1 MHRTGVCR
9 PSTRAIWQWTRDD
22 GEPAG
27 TIQSTVSGTGDWLTL
42 DYSTRAPGETDWTP
56 RRESICLETTPCHY
70 GGERVWF
77 TCPGCQSRRAVLF
90 SVGNVFACRAC
101 HDLAYVSTRQDA
113 MDRACSRIRQLHK
126 RLGAPAGCEH
136 WRIPDKPVR
145 MHWTTYERLAGE
157 LNAAI
162 IKREALFGAQAS
174 KLIGRVD
181 CLLAEREYLRP

>member
-1 MHRTGVCR
+1 MAAEGRLRWCKCT
-9 PSTRAIWQWTRDD
+9 
-22 GEPAG
+22 
-27 TIQSTVSGTGDWLTL
+27 
-42 DYSTRAPGETDWTP
+42 
-56 RRESICLETTPCHY
+56 
-70 GGERVWF
+70 
-77 TCPGCQSRRAVLF
+77 TCPARA
-90 SVGNVFACRAC
+90 GDR
-101 HDLAYVSTRQDA
+101 HGRHRDLAYVSTRQDA
-113 MDRACSRIRQLHK
+113 MDRPCSRIRQLHK